1 MVVNDF
7 NLASLRARRFKGFVQ
22 FQDPEN
28 SSTYLRLKE
37 RQNMSV
43 SFTWNK
49 QEHYSDD
56 GTKVFDPNG
65 FNHSFSVTMKTS
77 SDLFDADY
85 SGIDLTDASTYD
97 GKTISYWIKKSQ
109 NYENVE
115 IIFVATIEAEG
126 SNSDKYIHIK
136 FKGEVESITPI
147 SLPTAG
153 ATSETVV
160 SGQIKEITEV
170 KKTTTITPP

>member
-1 MVVNDF
+1 MVDF

-43 SFTWNK
+43 SFNWNK

-65 FNHSFSVTMKTS
+65 FNHTFNITMKTS
-77 SDLFDADY
+77 SDLFDTDY

-115 IIFVATIEAEG
+115 IVFVATIEAEG
-126 SNSDKYIHIK
+126 VNSDKYIHLK
-136 FKGEVESITPI
+136 FTGEVESITPL

-170 KKTTTITPP
+170 KKTTSVSPP

>member
-1 MVVNDF
+1 MADF

-37 RQNMSV
+37 RQNMTIAFS
-43 SFTWNK
+43 WNK

-65 FNHSFSVTMKTS
+65 FNHSFSITMKTS
-77 SDLFDADY
+77 SDLFDTAY
-85 SGIDLTDASTYD
+85 STIDLTDNTTYD
-97 GKTISYWIKKSQ
+97 GKTLSYWIKKSQ

-115 IIFVATIEAEG
+115 IVFVATIEAEG
-126 SNSDKYIHIK
+126 GNSDKFIHIK
-136 FKGEVESITPI
+136 FTGEVESITPI

-170 KKTTTITPP
+170 KKTTSVTPP

>member
-43 SFTWNK
+43 SFNWNK

-85 SGIDLTDASTYD
+85 SGIDLTDSTTYD

-126 SNSDKYIHIK
+126 SNSDRYIHIK